1 MKRKIFYTST
11 TAVLMMAGSAAL
23 AQTDEI
29 VIPESDDLLPESGE
43 IVSVG
48 TALGL
53 NRITDLSSPVSVLT
67 KTEIEARN
75 QTYIGELL
83 RSQPGIAVNRSGPGG
98 ALTQIRMRGS
108 EASHVLVLVD
118 GIEVANPAAGEF
130 DLSGIR
136 SADIMKI
143 EVLRGEQSALYGPD
157 AVGGVINI
165 ITRASSVEPV
175 WEASIETGSFGTLDG
190 QASAVIPVG
199 KASLSLS
206 AGALHTD
213 GYDIS
218 GQSGEK
224 DGSQSRHVNIGL
236 NRLELGGVSLSAK
249 VSDSHLK
256 TEFDED
262 LFFSGRLDDTQSVTL
277 VDSFGARANADFVLM
292 GFDHRISVSRHKTK
306 TDSRAS
312 FPSISEGR
320 RDKAQWTARKDWNRH
335 ALTVLAETETET
347 YAITPN
353 FAFAPDEPKN
363 TAQAIAADYRYS
375 WDKLNLSGSIRR
387 DFNDRFDD
395 AVTWKIGASYSIPT
409 IGGQLRASAGPGVKN
424 PSMIE
429 LFGFYP
435 EANFVG
441 NASLT
446 PEKSF
451 GFGLGYTQEL
461 LDGDL
466 KLSADYFRSE
476 FKDEIFTDFS
486 SSPFLAR
493 NRSFDSKREGLEL
506 TMDWTVSDTVD
517 IYGSASVLETT
528 ENGNRGVSPTGIHRQ
543 PDDKLAA
550 GGQDCA

>member
-11 TAVLMMAGSAAL
+11 AAVLMMAGSAAL

-165 ITRASSVEPV
+165 VTRAASVEPA
-175 WEASIETGSFGTLDG
+175 WEASVEAGSFGTLDG

-206 AGALHTD
+206 AGALHTE

-224 DGSQSRHVNIGL
+224 DGSQSRHINIGP
-236 NRLELGGVSLSAK
+236 EPIG
-249 VSDSHLK
+249 
-256 TEFDED
+256 T
-262 LFFSGRLDDTQSVTL
+262 
-277 VDSFGARANADFVLM
+277 
-292 GFDHRISVSRHKTK
+292 
-306 TDSRAS
+306 
-312 FPSISEGR
+312 R
-320 RDKAQWTARKDWNRH
+320 RR
-335 ALTVLAETETET
+335 V
-347 YAITPN
+347 
-353 FAFAPDEPKN
+353 
-363 TAQAIAADYRYS
+363 
-375 WDKLNLSGSIRR
+375 
-387 DFNDRFDD
+387 
-395 AVTWKIGASYSIPT
+395 
-409 IGGQLRASAGPGVKN
+409 
-424 PSMIE
+424 
-429 LFGFYP
+429 LFGQ
-435 EANFVG
+435 N
-441 NASLT
+441 
-446 PEKSF
+446 
-451 GFGLGYTQEL
+451 
-461 LDGDL
+461 
-466 KLSADYFRSE
+466 
-476 FKDEIFTDFS
+476 I
-486 SSPFLAR
+486 
-493 NRSFDSKREGLEL
+493 
-506 TMDWTVSDTVD
+506 
-517 IYGSASVLETT
+517 
-528 ENGNRGVSPTGIHRQ
+528 
-543 PDDKLAA
+543 
-550 GGQDCA
+550 